1 MCAKKS
7 GLGRGIDSIFLDNEF
22 ENTSEAGVKT
32 LRISQ
37 IDPTVGQPRKS
48 FDQEAL
54 AGLADSIAAHGV
66 LQPILVREVGPDR
79 YAIVAGERR
88 WRAAKLK

>member
-1 MCAKKS
+1 MATKKS

-22 ENTSEAGVKT
+22 ENAPESNGVKT

-37 IDPTVGQPRKS
+37 IDPTIGQPRKA

-54 AGLADSIAAHGV
+54 AGLADSIAA
-66 LQPILVREVGPDR
+66 
-79 YAIVAGERR
+79 
-88 WRAAKLK
+88 RAAWHAA